1 MGGRRAP
8 HAAALPSAHAPELS
22 MCSYMEPSLLIIACQ
37 PSDANVQEPDEAA
50 PEGWYA
56 SSDGGFYGAHA
67 YGHSAAPLRS
77 RL

>member
-1 MGGRRAP
+1 
-8 HAAALPSAHAPELS
+8 
-22 MCSYMEPSLLIIACQ
+22 MCSYMEPSLLIACQ

-50 PEGWYA
+50 PEVWYA

-67 YGHSAAPLRS
+67 CGHRAAPLQS